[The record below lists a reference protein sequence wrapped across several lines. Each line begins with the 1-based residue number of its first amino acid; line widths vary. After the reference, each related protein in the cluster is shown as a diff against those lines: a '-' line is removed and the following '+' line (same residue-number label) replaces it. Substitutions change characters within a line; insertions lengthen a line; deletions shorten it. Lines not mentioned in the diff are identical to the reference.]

1 MKGYFELE
9 QKRFEIEEDIKN
21 KQKQLKKLEKDK
33 EKEIKQNSN
42 SVFSLDAGLDVIE
55 LKYAERFNIYNNELQ
70 HLKDKLKLINYCINV
85 VFY

>member
-1 MKGYFELE
+1 MKGFFELE

-21 KQKQLKKLEKDK
+21 KQKQIKQLEKDK
-33 EKEIKQNSN
+33 KIEMAQYNNAIFWIDK
-42 SVFSLDAGLDVIE
+42 IE
-55 LKYAERFNIYNNELQ
+55 LKYSERFNIYNNELQ

>member
-33 EKEIKQNSN
+33 ELEMKQYNN
-42 SVFSLDAGLDVIE
+42 DIFWLDTIE

>member
-21 KQKQLKKLEKDK
+21 KQKQIKQLEKDK
-33 EKEIKQNSN
+33 KIEMAQYNNAIFWIEK
-42 SVFSLDAGLDVIE
+42 IE
-55 LKYAERFNIYNNELQ
+55 LKYSERFNIYNNELQ

>member
-1 MKGYFELE
+1 MKGFFELE

-33 EKEIKQNSN
+33 ELEIKQYNN
-42 SVFSLDAGLDVIE
+42 DIFWLDTIE

>member
-21 KQKQLKKLEKDK
+21 KQKQIKQLEKDK
-33 EKEIKQNSN
+33 KIEMAQYNNAIFWIDK
-42 SVFSLDAGLDVIE
+42 IE
-55 LKYAERFNIYNNELQ
+55 LKYSERFNIYNNELQ

>member
-33 EKEIKQNSN
+33 ELEIKQYNN
-42 SVFSLDAGLDVIE
+42 DIFRLDSIE

>member
-21 KQKQLKKLEKDK
+21 KQKQIKQLDKDK
-33 EKEIKQNSN
+33 KIEMAQYNNAIFWIDK
-42 SVFSLDAGLDVIE
+42 IE
-55 LKYAERFNIYNNELQ
+55 LKYSERFNIYNNELQ

>member
-21 KQKQLKKLEKDK
+21 KQKQIKKLEKDK
-33 EKEIKQNSN
+33 ELEIKQYNN
-42 SVFSLDAGLDVIE
+42 DIFWLDTIE

>member
-21 KQKQLKKLEKDK
+21 KQKQIKQLDKDK
-33 EKEIKQNSN
+33 KIEMAQYN
-42 SVFSLDAGLDVIE
+42 DAIFWIDKIE
-55 LKYAERFNIYNNELQ
+55 LKYSERFNIYNNELQ
-70 HLKDKLKLINYCINV
+70 HLKDKLELINYCINV

>member
-33 EKEIKQNSN
+33 ELEIKQYNNSI
-42 SVFSLDAGLDVIE
+42 FWLDAIE
-55 LKYAERFNIYNNELQ
+55 SKYAERFNIYNNELQ
-70 HLKDKLKLINYCINV
+70 HLKDKLELINYCINV

>member
-9 QKRFEIEEDIKN
+9 QKRIEIETDIKN

-33 EKEIKQNSN
+33 ELEIKQYNN
-42 SVFSLDAGLDVIE
+42 AIFWLDKIE
-55 LKYAERFNIYNNELQ
+55 LKYSERFNIYNNELQ

>member
-33 EKEIKQNSN
+33 ELEIKQYNNSI
-42 SVFSLDAGLDVIE
+42 FWLDTIE

>member
-33 EKEIKQNSN
+33 EKEIKQHDNDI
-42 SVFSLDAGLDVIE
+42 FWLDTIE
-55 LKYAERFNIYNNELQ
+55 LKYAERFNIYHTELQ
-70 HLKDKLKLINYCINV
+70 HLKDKLELINYCINV

>member
-21 KQKQLKKLEKDK
+21 KQKQLKQLEKDK
-33 EKEIKQNSN
+33 KIEMAQYNNAIFWIDK
-42 SVFSLDAGLDVIE
+42 IE
-55 LKYAERFNIYNNELQ
+55 LKYNERFNIYNNELQ
-70 HLKDKLKLINYCINV
+70 HLKDKLKLINYCIHV

>member
-9 QKRFEIEEDIKN
+9 QKRFEIEEGIKN

-33 EKEIKQNSN
+33 ELEIKQYNN
-42 SVFSLDAGLDVIE
+42 DIFWLDTIE

>member
-33 EKEIKQNSN
+33 EMEIKQHDNDL
-42 SVFSLDAGLDVIE
+42 FWLDGIE
-55 LKYAERFNIYNNELQ
+55 FKYAERFNIYHAELQ
-70 HLKDKLKLINYCINV
+70 HLKDKLELINYCINV

>member
-33 EKEIKQNSN
+33 ELEIKQYNN
-42 SVFSLDAGLDVIE
+42 DIFWLDTIE
-55 LKYAERFNIYNNELQ
+55 FKYAERFNIYNNELQ

>member
-33 EKEIKQNSN
+33 ELEIKQYNN
-42 SVFSLDAGLDVIE
+42 DIFWLDTIE

-70 HLKDKLKLINYCINV
+70 HLKNKLKLINYCINV

>member
-33 EKEIKQNSN
+33 ELEIKQYNN
-42 SVFSLDAGLDVIE
+42 AICWLDAIE